1 MSASSFPVFLQLLSQ
16 NTKSQGPPGSCVGSI
31 TISRFFSRR
40 VKTLPLGSGH
50 PWGKAIP
57 SDLPRLSLALGMGVK
72 RSSVESVCAAIKKI
86 L

>member
-16 NTKSQGPPGSCVGSI
+16 NTKSQGPPGPCVGSI
-31 TISRFFSRR
+31 TISRFFSRW
-40 VKTLPLGSGH
+40 VKTLPLGSSH

-57 SDLPRLSLALGMGVK
+57 SDLPRLSPALGMGVK
-72 RSSVESVCAAIKKI
+72 RSSVGSVCAVIRKV